1 VNLSGLTNWIVTTE
15 DVALRSLWVVQ
26 PEHQMSITNAM
37 IAERASFM
45 IVGVNSP
52 FGEPKG

>member
-1 VNLSGLTNWIVTTE
+1 
-15 DVALRSLWVVQ
+15 VQ

-37 IAERASFM
+37 IAESASFM
-45 IVGVNSP
+45 IVGVKGP